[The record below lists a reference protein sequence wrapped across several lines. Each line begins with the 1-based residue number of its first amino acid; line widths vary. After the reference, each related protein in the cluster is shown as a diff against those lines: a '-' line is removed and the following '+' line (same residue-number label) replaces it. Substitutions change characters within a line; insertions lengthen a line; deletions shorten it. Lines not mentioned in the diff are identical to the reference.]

1 MWSLIC
7 YQINVWI
14 WCWWAGQRW
23 LAWSVFP
30 KGESSRPVT
39 VSIPCY
45 QMEYRIQPS
54 LHQVSNTCAL
64 GWGVDSD
71 PLRAPDPLRWP
82 RLGSTPFRHL
92 LLSTSNL
99 IVLPGHWI
107 IAVLSLN
114 PIQLFVTPW
123 TAAHQVPPS
132 FQSLLKSVSTESM
145 RPSNHLILCHPLL
158 LLPSIFP
165 SIRGFSPMSWL
176 FISGG
181 QSIGASTLAS
191 VLPMNI

>member
-1 MWSLIC
+1 MSESD
-7 YQINVWI
+7 
-14 WCWWAGQRW
+14 AGGQDRDD
-23 LAWSVFP
+23 LHGPFFP
-30 KGESSRPVT
+30 RERASSRPVI

-114 PIQLFVTPW
+114 AIQLFVTPW
-123 TAAHQVPPS
+123 TAAHQAPPS

-145 RPSNHLILCHPLL
+145 RPSNHLILCHPRL

-165 SIRGFSPMSWL
+165 SIRVFSNE
-176 FISGG
+176 
-181 QSIGASTLAS
+181 S
-191 VLPMNI
+191 VLHIRWPKYWNFNFSISPSNEYLQ